1 MHAKRYIVLCWYRPP
16 TESTDN
22 STFEALTK
30 IIKLLEAEGKEIV
43 LVGDTNCQ
51 YKKPKDCSTR
61 KLKLIYS
68 EFQIDQRISDLTRVA
83 FITSSSGNISTTR
96 TVIDHFSTNRSSII
110 SFIGVIKIDMTD
122 HYMILGIR
130 KLTANFQAR
139 RNQIE
144 MEFRSMKNY
153 DREAFLFDLQG
164 VDWEMAASTACSEP
178 NIWQITLT
186 IYCIWSWMCM
196 RH

>member
-1 MHAKRYIVLCWYRPP
+1 
-16 TESTDN
+16 
-22 STFEALTK
+22 
-30 IIKLLEAEGKEIV
+30 
-43 LVGDTNCQ
+43 
-51 YKKPKDCSTR
+51 
-61 KLKLIYS
+61 
-68 EFQIDQRISDLTRVA
+68 
-83 FITSSSGNISTTR
+83 
-96 TVIDHFSTNRSSII
+96 
-110 SFIGVIKIDMTD
+110 MTD

-196 RH
+196 HH